1 MPPFPND
8 AGRCAYRRNCVR
20 PPAPPALESI
30 SADPSRRDVL
40 HPGDAPETRG
50 PDPFTPAD
58 ADRLYHVSKWG
69 MGYFG
74 ITESGHVEVK
84 PLGKDGPAL
93 DVYEVVED
101 LRAQGVQTPFLV
113 RFQDLLHT
121 RVARLNEAFARAI
134 RETGYRNVYQGVFP
148 IKVNQLREVVEEVLE
163 AGQPFRYGLECGSKA
178 ELVATLPY
186 LESEEMLLV
195 CNGYKDAEMM
205 RLLRAGQLLG
215 KNVIP
220 ILERPEEIEMLREV
234 ARGEIAGDEPDGPR
248 PAAFGVRVRLATQ
261 GAGLWSESG
270 GEGSKFG
277 LSFADLVALVKN
289 LRASKEPLD
298 FRLLH
303 YHLGS
308 QLSSA
313 DNVRMAALE
322 AGRVYA
328 WLRKQG
334 LDIRYVDIG
343 GGLGVTY
350 DAGNADVRG
359 GIDYTLG
366 EFTKAV
372 VGAIREACDAEG
384 VPHPVIVSESGRAV
398 AAYHSML
405 VVEVV
410 SRRAKGEAED
420 VGLIAGHAFLDRL
433 EAADEA
439 LTAALAARSHAEQAV
454 AAAAH
459 LAADAGG
466 DGSSGDGPSS
476 NGPSSNGSSIPA
488 SPSPIDLDAVAATLD
503 VLREEAATLFREGRM
518 PLEAKAHAETRLWA
532 IQRRLRDAALASH
545 DARLSP
551 PLAAL
556 DRALADHYLC
566 DFSVFRSMVDHWAI
580 GQRFPIVPLHRLDEA
595 PPHRG
600 TLVDLTCDSDG
611 KVSSYISPSGDK
623 YALELHDV
631 HPGQPYLLGVFL
643 MGAYQDIMGDMHN
656 LFGRVTEAH
665 VYADDDE
672 PEGYYV
678 EQILPGQTVEDI
690 LASVQYFPNDLVRRM
705 DKLVRREV
713 KRGRIRPKEG
723 VKLLGLYR
731 AAFRSYTYVDVDAP

>member
-1 MPPFPND
+1 MDPV
-8 AGRCAYRRNCVR
+8 A
-20 PPAPPALESI
+20 PAPTDVSPAL
-30 SADPSRRDVL
+30 PDV
-40 HPGDAPETRG
+40 ASV
-50 PDPFTPAD
+50 PFTPAD

-69 MGYFG
+69 MHYFG
-74 ITESGHVEVK
+74 ITDDGHVSVH
-84 PLGKDGPAL
+84 PMGKDGPEL
-93 DVYEVVED
+93 DLYAIAEE
-101 LRAQGVQTPFLV
+101 LRAEGVQTPFLI

-134 RETGYRNVYQGVFP
+134 ADAGYRNVYQGVFP
-148 IKVNQLREVVEEVLE
+148 VKVNQLREVVEEVLE
-163 AGQPFRYGLECGSKA
+163 AGQPYKYGLECGSKA

-186 LESEEMLLV
+186 LESDEMLLV

-220 ILERPEEIEMLREV
+220 ILERPEELAMLREV
-234 ARGEIAGDEPDGPR
+234 AKGDLDGDEPDAPQ

-277 LSFADLVALVKN
+277 LSFADLVALVAE
-289 LRASKEPLD
+289 LRARPEPLD

-308 QLSSA
+308 QLASA
-313 DNVRMAALE
+313 ANVRLAALE

-328 WLRKQG
+328 WLHKQG
-334 LDIRYVDIG
+334 LGVRYIDIG

-350 DAGNADVRG
+350 DAGNAEVRG

-366 EFTKAV
+366 EFTAAV
-372 VGAIREACDAEG
+372 VGAIMEACDAEG
-384 VPHPVIVSESGRAV
+384 VPHPILVSESGRAV

-410 SRRAKGEAED
+410 ARRAKGQAEPI
-420 VGLIAGHAFLDRL
+420 VSGIAHPFLD
-433 EAADEA
+433 A
-439 LTAALAARSHAEQAV
+439 LASAEGDLDALAAP
-454 AAAAH
+454 
-459 LAADAGG
+459 
-466 DGSSGDGPSS
+466 SGDGAPPP
-476 NGPSSNGSSIPA
+476 GTASIDDTA
-488 SPSPIDLDAVAATLD
+488 LLLDGFGARLDALREDAAT
-503 VLREEAATLFREGRM
+503 AFRTGEM
-518 PLEAKAHAETRLWA
+518 PLVVKAEAETRLWA
-532 IQRRLRDAALASH
+532 LQRRLRDTAARMAVLTPSMV
-545 DARLSP
+545 
-551 PLAAL
+551 AL
-556 DRALADHYLC
+556 DKALADHYLC
-566 DFSVFRSMVDHWAI
+566 DFSVFRSMVDHWAL
-580 GQRFPIVPLHRLDEA
+580 GQRFPIVPIHRLNEA

-611 KVSSYISPSGDK
+611 KVASFISPAGDK
-623 YALELHDV
+623 HALELHDV

-665 VYADDDE
+665 VYADADE
-672 PEGYYV
+672 PGGYYV
-678 EQILPGQTVEDI
+678 EQVMPGQSVEDI
-690 LASVQYFPNDLVRRM
+690 LALVQYFPYDLVRRM

-713 KRGRIRPKEG
+713 RHGRLRPKEG
-723 VKLLGLYR
+723 VSLLGLYR
-731 AAFRSYTYVDVDAP
+731 RAFSSYTYVDVDAP

>member
-1 MPPFPND
+1 MPD
-8 AGRCAYRRNCVR
+8 
-20 PPAPPALESI
+20 PAVPA
-30 SADPSRRDVL
+30 ADPTAATD
-40 HPGDAPETRG
+40 PIAAAA
-50 PDPFTPAD
+50 PFTTAD
-58 ADRLYHVSKWG
+58 AERLYHVAKWG

-74 ITESGHVEVK
+74 ITDGGHVEVK

-93 DVYEVVED
+93 DVFEVVED
-101 LRAQGVQTPFLV
+101 LRSQGVQTPFLV

-121 RVARLNEAFARAI
+121 RVARLNEAFGRAI

-148 IKVNQLREVVEEVLE
+148 VKVNQLREVVEEILE
-163 AGQPFRYGLECGSKA
+163 AGMPYRYGLECGSKA

-220 ILERPEEIEMLREV
+220 ILERPEEFEMLRDV
-234 ARGEIAGDEPDGPR
+234 SRGEIAGDEPGGPR

-277 LSFADLVALVKN
+277 LSFADLVALVRR
-289 LRASKEPLD
+289 LRTGKEPLD

-308 QLSSA
+308 QLASA
-313 DNVRMAALE
+313 ANVRLAALE

-334 LDIRYVDIG
+334 LDVRYLDIG

-350 DAGNADVRG
+350 DAGNAEVRG

-366 EFTKAV
+366 EFTAAV
-372 VGAIREACDAEG
+372 VGAIKEACDAEG

-410 SRRAKGEAED
+410 GRRVKGDAEE

-433 EAADEA
+433 EDADVA
-439 LTAALAARSHAEQAV
+439 LTNAVDAITSAAEAA
-454 AAAAH
+454 
-459 LAADAGG
+459 
-466 DGSSGDGPSS
+466 SGDGE
-476 NGPSSNGSSIPA
+476 PA
-488 SPSPIDLDAVAATLD
+488 PPDLTALDAVAAHLD
-503 VLREEAATLFREGRM
+503 RLREEAATLFRDGRL

-532 IQRRLRDAALASH
+532 IQRRLRDTALRSLGSSADVLFS
-545 DARLSP
+545 RPLST
-551 PLAAL
+551 L

-600 TLVDLTCDSDG
+600 VLVDLTCDSDG
-611 KVSSYISPSGDK
+611 KVASYISPTGDK
-623 YALELHDV
+623 HALELHDV
-631 HPGQPYLLGVFL
+631 RPEEPYLLGVFL

-723 VKLLGLYR
+723 VSLLGLYR